1 MHRLGLSSVSEHVLR
16 LWGEQMLFLPSFK
29 GKIHNFISTMKV
41 KIFSTSELE
50 LFSFDWS
57 KLTFTWHIISQYRKQ

>member
-1 MHRLGLSSVSEHVLR
+1 MYLSYGVNKTFCFPPSED
-16 LWGEQMLFLPSFK
+16 
-29 GKIHNFISTMKV
+29 KIQNFISTMKV

-57 KLTFTWHIISQYRKQ
+57 KLTFTWHTVSSTENNTHSIRNLMNL